1 MSNEDQLAKGKEAI
15 VLEKKIL
22 RSHGKEYLAELRGL
36 DNSGLEGKLLGLAN
50 HNQEIITTKNGDEE
64 LEDAKNRHNNL
75 AGVYK
80 DQLAGNKI
88 LSRFIHLILKEAQ
101 GETEFSETSK
111 TDDTGISLSV
121 N

>member
-22 RSHGKEYLAELRGL
+22 RSYGKEYIAELRGL
-36 DNSGLEGKLLGLAN
+36 DKSGLEGKLLGLAN
-50 HNQEIITTKNGDEE
+50 HNQEIITTKNNDEE
-64 LEDAKNRHNNL
+64 LEKAKDHHNGL
-75 AGVYK
+75 ASVYK

-88 LSRFIHLILKEAQ
+88 LSRFIHLILKESIEESGYA
-101 GETEFSETSK
+101 TN
-111 TDDTGISLSV
+111 DTQISLSV